1 MKAKIV
7 VFVVVLLVFATAGIV
22 LAEAYGESS
31 CDNRISLVFPGPL
44 EEPASWT
51 STDQSVLNTALGSY
65 SLVGRAFILSHGN
78 FTLDGVPVSNTYSCY
93 YTGGYYPPQ
102 SRVDEITAGLAP
114 DECIFV
120 EESGTIRVNTPVNG
134 SCILPAIPTP
144 TSTPTTVPTKTA
156 TPTAT
161 ATPTTVPTATP
172 TATLEPSTTATEIPV
187 RLVLEGGI
195 NKPSD
200 NGDSGWVPMQNG
212 SSANIVTQFN
222 YDTVPAAY
230 SEPGTTI
237 KLVVWIDKESDPTI
251 LNGTG
256 TFEWNAAGYWDFT
269 IMATNGLAEIKLVSS
284 PSGLPG
290 KFIKVEAWVGNQAHQ
305 TWQATVSKGVY
316 EVFLPLILR

>member
-7 VFVVVLLVFATAGIV
+7 IFVVVLLVFATAGIV
-22 LAEAYGESS
+22 LAEAYSESS
-31 CDNRISLVFPGPL
+31 CDNRILIEIPGPL
-44 EEPASWT
+44 GEPASST
-51 STDQSVLNTALGSY
+51 STDQTVLNTALGSY
-65 SLVGRAFILSHGN
+65 TLVGRAYIIGHGN
-78 FTLDGVPVSNTYSCY
+78 FTLDGVPVSNTYTCY

-172 TATLEPSTTATEIPV
+172 TATLEPSPTATEAPI

-195 NKPSD
+195 NKPD
-200 NGDSGWVPMQNG
+200 YGGWVPMVNG
-212 SSANIVTQFN
+212 SSANIVTKFN
-222 YDTVPAAY
+222 YDTAPAAY

-237 KLVVWIDKESDPTI
+237 KLAVWIDKESDPEI

-256 TFEWNAAGYWDFT
+256 TFVWNTAGYWDFT
-269 IMATNGLAEIKLVSS
+269 IVATNGLAEIKLVSS
-284 PSGLPG
+284 PVGLPG
-290 KFIKVEAWVGNQAHQ
+290 KYVRVEAWIGNQTHQ

>member
-7 VFVVVLLVFATAGIV
+7 VFIVVLVLLATVSSVVADS
-22 LAEAYGESS
+22 YGESS
-31 CDNRISLVFPGPL
+31 CDNRILIEIPGPL
-44 EEPASWT
+44 GEDNSWT
-51 STDQSVLNTALGSY
+51 STDRTVLNTALGFY
-65 SLVGRAFILSHGN
+65 TLVGRALIISHGN
-78 FTLDGVPVSNTYSCY
+78 FTLGGVPVSNTYTCY

-144 TSTPTTVPTKTA
+144 TPTPTTAPTKTA

-172 TATLEPSTTATEIPV
+172 TATLEPSPTATEIPV
-187 RLVLEGGI
+187 RVVLEGGI
-195 NKPSD
+195 NRAD
-200 NGDSGWVPMQNG
+200 NGGWVKMQDG
-212 SSANIVTQFN
+212 SSVNLITQFN

-230 SEPGTTI
+230 TEPGTTI
-237 KLVVWIDKESDPTI
+237 RMRIWIDKEDSPSI

-256 TFEWNAAGYWDFT
+256 TSVWNAAGYWDFT
-269 IMATNGLAEIKLVSS
+269 IMATNGLAEVKLVSS
-284 PSGLPG
+284 PVGLPG
-290 KFIKVEAWVGNQAHQ
+290 KVVKVEAWVGNQTHQ